1 MFLEA
6 FGVDAS
12 KTDVSLDI
20 SYKLLFYHINDELL
34 KASGDSNIIIATKL
48 IERYWK
54 DLDSNLGDT
63 IQDRHPLVK
72 GLYFLYQ
79 TGNALNRFNENDLKI
94 SKIKFRSKVLFPY
107 LIYILQQYL
116 PKVRQFLQYIVWSS
130 YEEMKKKSAG
140 AVNFYVNSLYLD
152 QDVIKHEVLLE
163 FLGNAMIK
171 FSPLDVGNVN
181 AFYKKIFRN
190 IFNFYFKYKQSN
202 QPIWSNFWSI
212 ENAITSVNTSAR
224 LSVYRDVLY
233 GLEVEKLYKDSPML
247 SQLGYNYKIFRNL
260 IINNE
265 IQDIYMSL
273 DPCSAV
279 GISNNEYK
287 LLKIYDDDI
296 MNERLIDKIRKLPTV
311 FKLLKCIHIV
321 NPKGKPHNEMV
332 IKPELLKFAV
342 RDELVHPF
350 RNFFNDNYLLPIL
363 DKVAENFVNSLL
375 MGDYINLI
383 TLAPIRINQ
392 ISFVEQI
399 RKFVR
404 ICLDEMSNVGG
415 EIEDVRIRAIR

>member
-6 FGVDAS
+6 YGLNPS
-12 KTDVSLDI
+12 KSDTSLDI
-20 SYKLLFYHINDELL
+20 SYKLLFYHINDELI
-34 KASGDSNIIIATKL
+34 KAASDNNIIIATKL
-48 IERYWK
+48 IEKYWVELK
-54 DLDSNLGDT
+54 NNFESS

-72 GLYFLYQ
+72 GLFYLYQ
-79 TGNALNRFNENDLKI
+79 TGNALNRYNTLDLKI

-116 PKVRQFLQYIVWSS
+116 PNVRQFLQYIVWSS

-152 QDVIKHEVLLE
+152 QDVIKHDVLLE
-163 FLGNAMIK
+163 FLGNALIK
-171 FSPLDVGNVN
+171 FTPLSVGNVN

-190 IFNFYFKYKQSN
+190 IFNWYFKNKQEN
-202 QPIWSNFWSI
+202 QPIWSNFWNI
-212 ENAITSVNTSAR
+212 ENALTSINTSVR
-224 LSVYRDVLY
+224 LSIYRDVLY
-233 GLEVEKLYKDSPML
+233 GLEVEKLYKQSPVL

-273 DPCSAV
+273 DKYNSA
-279 GISNNEYK
+279 GITNNEYK

-296 MNERLIDKIRKLPTV
+296 MNEQIIEKIRKLPTI
-311 FKLLKCIHIV
+311 FKLLKCVHIV

-342 RDELVHPF
+342 RDELIHPF
-350 RNFFNDNYLLPIL
+350 RNFFNENYLLPIL
-363 DKVAENFVNSLL
+363 EKVAENFVNSLL

-383 TLAPIRINQ
+383 TLAPIKINQ
-392 ISFVEQI
+392 ISFVEQV

-415 EIEDVRIRAIR
+415 ETEDVRIRAVR